1 MKFEDKGNPESHG
14 GHGQG
19 AGDSEALLRA
29 EIGFWRELL
38 HESNESVPAASI
50 ERMRQALA
58 LAEHRFLRLGRE
70 TGASGTSSDC
80 LLQTCRGNGKYL
92 H

>member
-1 MKFEDKGNPESHG
+1 MKIEAKGNPENHG
-14 GHGQG
+14 GHSQG

-29 EIGFWRELL
+29 EIGFWRELRE
-38 HESNESVPAASI
+38 ESNESMPAASI

-58 LAEHRFLRLGRE
+58 LAELRFLRLSRE
-70 TGASGTSSDC
+70 TAPSGESSDC
-80 LLQTCRGNGKYL
+80 LRRTCRGNGKYL